1 MPSPQE
7 LCALNARFVP
17 DGNHHSS
24 SRIVIVNNSK
34 KNNPHAPQNYGT
46 PPTTLR
52 RTVERSPISH
62 TLHRSS
68 SSSSVVPGS
77 HLGKQLKLAIQLS
90 LLLNILLTLAKVY
103 ASIVSG
109 SLAVL
114 SSLVDSI
121 IDLTTQALFWCTD
134 KYMHTPSVNYP
145 AGRRRLEPI
154 AVIISA
160 TFMGMAALSVVQQS
174 VHALATS
181 GEARAR
187 VDAGT
192 VVILFIA
199 VLCKCVLWWRCARL
213 ARVSATAATLAQDHR
228 NDVLSNTVAIVTS
241 TWAHVAP
248 HWWVLDPVGAIV
260 ISMYITASWV
270 VTGKEQVER
279 LVGIQ
284 AHASFIELVKDMADA
299 HHVLMKSDIVRAY
312 HFGNHFLVE
321 IEVILPHDMVV
332 MDAHDIS
339 LALQKKVEALD
350 EVERAFVHVDY
361 LPRNYDEHK
370 DLTQRLALDFE
381 S

>member
-1 MPSPQE
+1 MPSKQD
-7 LCALNARFVP
+7 LCELNAQFVP
-17 DGNHHSS
+17 DGNH
-24 SRIVIVNNSK
+24 IVIVDSSNMK
-34 KNNPHAPQNYGT
+34 KNPNKDPKNYGT
-46 PPTTLR
+46 TTTTKPPR
-52 RTVERSPISH
+52 RGPERSPISH

-68 SSSSVVPGS
+68 SNCSVVPGS
-77 HLGKQLKLAIQLS
+77 DLGKQLKLAIQLS
-90 LLLNILLTLAKVY
+90 LVLNILLTVAKVY

-121 IDLTTQALFWCTD
+121 IDLTTQALFWFTD

-174 VHALATS
+174 IHALVTHDQTDIQMVES
-181 GEARAR
+181 
-187 VDAGT
+187 T
-192 VVILFIA
+192 ILILFSA
-199 VLCKCVLWWRCARL
+199 VLIKCVLWYRCARL
-213 ARVSATAATLAQDHR
+213 EGHSSTAATLAQDHR
-228 NDVLSNTVAIVTS
+228 NDVFSNTVAIVTS
-241 TWAHVAP
+241 TWAHKVP
-248 HWWVLDPVGAIV
+248 SMWFLDPLGAIL

-299 HHVLMKSDIVRAY
+299 HHVLMKSDIIRAY
-312 HFGNHFLVE
+312 HFGNNFLVE

-361 LPRNYDEHK
+361 LSRNYDEHK
-370 DLTQRLALDFE
+370 DLTQRPALAFE
-381 S
+381 